1 MDLEKSQLEFLIT
14 LSKMDE
20 IHRDVIPDSQLEMV
34 KFLED
39 NKLVEVN
46 REIIRT
52 YLEPKTH
59 TFRNEY
65 GDVLSVSISQFGK
78 AYLAGRKN
86 EFKHILLKDVFIPII
101 VTLITNLLI
110 FGIQWLLPLIQELL
124 TNTPK

>member
-14 LSKMDE
+14 LSKMDK
-20 IHRDVIPDSQLEMV
+20 IHRDVIPDSQLEMI

-65 GDVLSVSISQFGK
+65 GDILSVSISQFGK

-110 FGIQWLLPLIQELL
+110 FGIQWLLPLIQGLL
-124 TNTPK
+124 ANTP

>member
-14 LSKMDE
+14 LSKMDK
-20 IHRDVIPDSQLEMV
+20 IHRDVILDSQLEMV

-110 FGIQWLLPLIQELL
+110 FGIQWLLPLIQGLL

>member
-14 LSKMDE
+14 LSKMDK
-20 IHRDVIPDSQLEMV
+20 IHRDVILDSQLEMV

-39 NKLVEVN
+39 NKLVKVN

-78 AYLAGRKN
+78 AYLDGRKN

-110 FGIQWLLPLIQELL
+110 FGIQWLLPLIQGLL